1 MTVLFLSFPPG
12 FIFSNMLT
20 KRPPSAQRKSKRPR
34 RNFQVTVSTVWEF
47 GTNSEAVEEVAV
59 PSFFFVA
66 HGDSQNLQEQERERF
81 ENLLSLTNRRSF
93 KNIHD
98 GSKPVWPKPMFV
110 NSLIFIPSNDRTIV
124 RLHSLKVF

>member
-59 PSFFFVA
+59 PSFFSRRPRRFTEPT
-66 HGDSQNLQEQERERF
+66 GTGEREVRKSAQSDQPTV
-81 ENLLSLTNRRSF
+81 LQKHPRWF
-93 KNIHD
+93 KARVAEAN
-98 GSKPVWPKPMFV
+98 
-110 NSLIFIPSNDRTIV
+110 V
-124 RLHSLKVF
+124 RKFSHFHPLK